1 MGFVLTLCGH
11 QCRLSCMGGPPLAE
25 ARPKVA
31 TDSERS
37 ASMTPQ
43 DLSIA
48 FFAQLALILLA
59 CRVFGW
65 IGKRFLGQPQV
76 VGEMIAGVCLGP
88 SLFGLLAPE
97 LQSLIFPPESKPIL
111 FVGAQLAVGLY
122 MFIVGLTFDVSHFV
136 SRAKSAAAVSISGIA
151 VPFICAFLIT
161 PWLMQTPGLFN
172 DNLATWEAQLFM
184 GACIAITAFPMLAR
198 IIHEKGLSKSPLGT
212 LALSAGAID
221 DAGAWCVL
229 AIVLASFGGG
239 PMVAI
244 VAIGG
249 AFAFA
254 IFMALFGRKLTAPLA
269 KMMERD
275 GGISE
280 ISLAYVLIAFA
291 LCAFAMDIAG
301 IHAVFGGFVLGAVM
315 PKGKFSETLREK
327 LEPVTAVML
336 LPLFFTYSG
345 LHTQLTLVNTWHLFF
360 IALVILVISIA
371 AKGLACY
378 AAARATG
385 EDNRTAMGIGALMNA
400 RGLMELIILNIGLQR
415 GIIEP
420 ALFSIMVVMAIV
432 TTLMAGPLFELV
444 YGRHARATGILPA
457 TDTRS

>member
-1 MGFVLTLCGH
+1 
-11 QCRLSCMGGPPLAE
+11 
-25 ARPKVA
+25 
-31 TDSERS
+31 
-37 ASMTPQ
+37 MTPQ

-97 LQSLIFPPESKPIL
+97 LQSLIFPKESKPIL

-151 VPFICAFLIT
+151 VPFVCAFLIT

-172 DNLATWEAQLFM
+172 DKLATWEAQLFM

-229 AIVLASFGGG
+229 AIVFASFGGG
-239 PMVAI
+239 PMVAVI
-244 VAIGG
+244 AIGA
-249 AFAFA
+249 AFTFA
-254 IFMALFGRKLTAPLA
+254 IFR
-269 KMMERD
+269 RQ
-275 GGISE
+275 
-280 ISLAYVLIAFA
+280 SL
-291 LCAFAMDIAG
+291 
-301 IHAVFGGFVLGAVM
+301 
-315 PKGKFSETLREK
+315 R
-327 LEPVTAVML
+327 
-336 LPLFFTYSG
+336 
-345 LHTQLTLVNTWHLFF
+345 N
-360 IALVILVISIA
+360 
-371 AKGLACY
+371 
-378 AAARATG
+378 
-385 EDNRTAMGIGALMNA
+385 
-400 RGLMELIILNIGLQR
+400 
-415 GIIEP
+415 
-420 ALFSIMVVMAIV
+420 
-432 TTLMAGPLFELV
+432 
-444 YGRHARATGILPA
+444 
-457 TDTRS
+457 